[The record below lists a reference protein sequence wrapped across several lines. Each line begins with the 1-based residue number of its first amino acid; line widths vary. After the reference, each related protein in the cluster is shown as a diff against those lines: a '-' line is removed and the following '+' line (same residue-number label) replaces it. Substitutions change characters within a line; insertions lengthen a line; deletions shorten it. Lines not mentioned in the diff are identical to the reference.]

1 MANKLQQLLDSHNS
15 LKKII
20 YEKLRVDNQNKEN
33 NKEINVKTNKI
44 DNLERF
50 IKTEINRLGQLIK
63 SNKNNKANTKER
75 QVVEKTKSV
84 YLESFS
90 DKAIFELN
98 NLFQKIFNIK
108 IIQPK
113 EESVKRSNIWLVA
126 LAGLIGLIIAN
137 FSEIQKYISSIDWNK
152 IWSDTKGT
160 ILNFLAE
167 LPFQIINNLDSIF
180 KNMGDI
186 IKAIFNSDE
195 FKKFSEDI
203 KKTIIP
209 TEFINN
215 IINELTTFFTK
226 NIPNMFTKIVDNI
239 KQYIYDIFNSVNDLL
254 GFKFIDTGEDNK
266 DKTDAVKADEKI
278 QQMNE
283 QDKTTIP
290 DLPSTPDNNMSQ
302 ATDNVKNLE
311 PSIAVANNM
320 KNFNQL
326 NGGNITKSLVTN
338 NGQNITMTPLDNKDT
353 AVILKENGIIDK
365 RLNEILSVINKQ
377 TTDYIAKFDT
387 INNEIL
393 EQNNI
398 LSQFNENNK
407 KDLIQTLNTNN
418 NNTALYVNSNIKEI
432 YNTINEIKQPSIER
446 SSIDAIRLQYI
457 NG

>member
-1 MANKLQQLLDSHNS
+1 MENKLQQLLDSHNS

-20 YEKLRVDNQNKEN
+20 YEKLRIDNQNKED
-33 NKEINVKTNKI
+33 NKEINTKTNKI

-50 IKTEINRLGQLIK
+50 IKTEINRLAKLIK

-75 QVVEKTKSV
+75 QVVEKTKPV

-137 FSEIQKYISSIDWNK
+137 FSEIQKYISSIDWDK
-152 IWSDTKGT
+152 IWSDTKDT
-160 ILNFLAE
+160 ILKFLAE

-180 KNMGDI
+180 NNMGDI

-203 KKTIIP
+203 KKTIVP

-254 GFKFIDTGEDNK
+254 GFKFIDTGEDSK

-283 QDKTTIP
+283 QDKTAIP
-290 DLPSTPDNNMSQ
+290 DLPPDSDNSAPATP
-302 ATDNVKNLE
+302 DNVKNLE

-353 AVILKENGIIDK
+353 AIILKENGIIDK

-407 KDLIQTLNTNN
+407 KDLVQILNTNN

-446 SSIDAIRLQYI
+446 SSIDVIRLQYI

>member
-20 YEKLRVDNQNKEN
+20 YEKLRIDNQNKED
-33 NKEINVKTNKI
+33 NKENNVKINKI

-50 IKTEINRLGQLIK
+50 IKTEINRLGKLIK
-63 SNKNNKANTKER
+63 SNKNSKNNTKEK
-75 QVVEKTKSV
+75 QVVEKAKPV

-113 EESVKRSNIWLVA
+113 EESTKRSNLWLIA

-137 FSEIQKYISSIDWNK
+137 FSEIQKYITSIDWNK
-152 IWSDTKGT
+152 IWSDTKNT

-195 FKKFSEDI
+195 FKKFSENI
-203 KKTIIP
+203 KKTIVP

-290 DLPSTPDNNMSQ
+290 DLPSTPDDNVAQ
-302 ATDNVKNLE
+302 VTDNVKNLE

-377 TTDYIAKFDT
+377 TTDYIAKFDI
-387 INNEIL
+387 INNEIS

-407 KDLIQTLNTNN
+407 KDLVQILNTNN

-446 SSIDAIRLQYI
+446 SSIDVTRLQYI

>member
-20 YEKLRVDNQNKEN
+20 YEKLRIDNQNKEN

-290 DLPSTPDNNMSQ
+290 DLPSTPDNNIPQ

-377 TTDYIAKFDT
+377 TTDYIAKFDI

-432 YNTINEIKQPSIER
+432 YNAINEIKQPSIER

>member
-283 QDKTTIP
+283 QNKTTIP

>member
-63 SNKNNKANTKER
+63 SNKNNKTNTKER

-290 DLPSTPDNNMSQ
+290 DLPSTPDNNIPQ

-432 YNTINEIKQPSIER
+432 YNAINEIKQPSIER

>member
-290 DLPSTPDNNMSQ
+290 DLPSTPDNNIPQ

-432 YNTINEIKQPSIER
+432 YNAINEIKQPSIER

>member
-33 NKEINVKTNKI
+33 NKETNTKTNKI

-113 EESVKRSNIWLVA
+113 EESIKRSNIWLVA

-290 DLPSTPDNNMSQ
+290 DLPSTPDNNIPQ

-432 YNTINEIKQPSIER
+432 YNAINEIKQPSIER